1 MPANINLQ
9 VLYRRIGKNI
19 FYLRKEKG
27 LTQEKLAEKLSI
39 YNQSL
44 ISQYEHGKKQLTLE
58 KITEFCDFFDVSLS
72 EMLFSDFQGRMKKDE
87 GLGFAEGQTLG
98 PIKKCAGKTY
108 YGYYI
113 GEQNSGE
120 SSFQSKIVHFELDIL
135 NPISTHEAAVK
146 LYLNGR
152 DKSYISGTVHMDETY
167 AYISCHDWEKDSF
180 WHLTFY
186 YHRKRQRSS
195 YQGGVAMLQTLD
207 FHLLPVCQLCVIS
220 INAISEKR
228 FPELI
233 NLLKIGSGGR
243 ERLSNREFSSSS
255 VLRLTKGKD
264 KSVFNWLTENVKI

>member
-1 MPANINLQ
+1 MLSNTDLR
-9 VLYRRIGKNI
+9 VLYKRIGKNI
-19 FYLRKEKG
+19 FYLRKEKR
-27 LTQEKLAEKLSI
+27 LTQEKLAEELSI

-58 KITEFCDFFDVSLS
+58 KISEFCDFFDVSLS
-72 EMLFSDFQGRMKKDE
+72 EMLFSDFQDRIKE
-87 GLGFAEGQTLG
+87 NEELGFAEERISG

-113 GEQNSGE
+113 GEQNSGD
-120 SSFQSKIVHFELDIL
+120 SSFQSKVVCFELDIF
-135 NPISTHEAAVK
+135 NPISTHEATVK
-146 LYLNGR
+146 LYPNGR
-152 DKSYISGTVHMDETY
+152 DKPYICGTAHLDETY

-186 YHRKRQRSS
+186 YHRKRQGSS
-195 YQGGVAMLQTLD
+195 YQGGAAMLQTLD
-207 FHLLPVCQLCVIS
+207 FHLLPICQLCIIS

-233 NLLKIGSGGR
+233 NLLKIDSGER
-243 ERLSNREFSSSS
+243 KRLSNREFSSSS
-255 VLRLTKGKD
+255 ILRLTKGKD